1 MLLIKSKR
9 YHSVKHKRRDEH
21 VKYVIDMEQTR
32 IRRWNLIGYIISI
45 IVTIALIGLIIYG
58 KEHIDQLEVVMYV
71 TVILIVAV
79 FAIIRRNI
87 KIMCNNKLNH
97 KS

>member
-1 MLLIKSKR
+1 MKPIR
-9 YHSVKHKRRDEH
+9 QGEH
-21 VKYVIDMEQTR
+21 VKYVIDMEQMR

-58 KEHIDQLEVVMYV
+58 KEHKDQLEVVMYAL

-87 KIMCNNKLNH
+87 KTVCNNKLNH

>member
-1 MLLIKSKR
+1 MKP
-9 YHSVKHKRRDEH
+9 KRRDEH
-21 VKYVIDMEQTR
+21 VKYVIDMEQKR

-58 KEHIDQLEVVMYV
+58 KEHKDQLEVVTYAL

>member
-1 MLLIKSKR
+1 MKPIR
-9 YHSVKHKRRDEH
+9 QGEH
-21 VKYVIDMEQTR
+21 VKYVIDMEQMR

-58 KEHIDQLEVVMYV
+58 KEHKDQLEVVMYAL

-87 KIMCNNKLNH
+87 KTMCNNKLNH

>member
-1 MLLIKSKR
+1 MKPKR
-9 YHSVKHKRRDEH
+9 QGEH

-45 IVTIALIGLIIYG
+45 IATIALIGLIIYG
-58 KEHIDQLEVVMYV
+58 KEHKDQLEVVMYAL

-87 KIMCNNKLNH
+87 KTMCNNKLNH

>member
-1 MLLIKSKR
+1 MKPKR
-9 YHSVKHKRRDEH
+9 QGEH
-21 VKYVIDMEQTR
+21 VKYVIDMVQTR

-58 KEHIDQLEVVMYV
+58 KEHKDQLEVVMYAL

>member
-1 MLLIKSKR
+1 MKPKR
-9 YHSVKHKRRDEH
+9 QGEH
-21 VKYVIDMEQTR
+21 VKYVIDMVQTR

-58 KEHIDQLEVVMYV
+58 KEHKDQLEVVMYAL

-79 FAIIRRNI
+79 FAIIRRNL
-87 KIMCNNKLNH
+87 KQTRNKVS

>member
-1 MLLIKSKR
+1 MKPK
-9 YHSVKHKRRDEH
+9 KQDEH

-45 IVTIALIGLIIYG
+45 IVTIALIELIIYG
-58 KEHIDQLEVVMYV
+58 KEHKDQLEVVMYAL

-79 FAIIRRNI
+79 FAIIRRNL
-87 KIMCNNKLNH
+87 KQTRNKVS

>member
-1 MLLIKSKR
+1 MRPKR
-9 YHSVKHKRRDEH
+9 QDEL

-32 IRRWNLIGYIISI
+32 MKRWNLLGYLISI

-58 KEHIDQLEVVMYV
+58 KEYKEQLEVVLYALS
-71 TVILIVAV
+71 VILIVAV

-87 KIMCNNKLNH
+87 KTMCNNKLNH
-97 KS
+97 K

>member
-1 MLLIKSKR
+1 MKPKR
-9 YHSVKHKRRDEH
+9 QGEH

-45 IVTIALIGLIIYG
+45 IATIALIGLIIYG
-58 KEHIDQLEVVMYV
+58 KEHKDQLEVVMYAL

-79 FAIIRRNI
+79 FAILRRNI
-87 KIMCNNKLNH
+87 KTMCNNKLNH

>member
-1 MLLIKSKR
+1 MKPKR
-9 YHSVKHKRRDEH
+9 QGEH
-21 VKYVIDMEQTR
+21 VKYVIDMVQTR

-45 IVTIALIGLIIYG
+45 IVTIALIELIIYG
-58 KEHIDQLEVVMYV
+58 KEHKDQLEVVMYAL

-79 FAIIRRNI
+79 FAIIRRNL
-87 KIMCNNKLNH
+87 KQTRNKVS

>member
-1 MLLIKSKR
+1 
-9 YHSVKHKRRDEH
+9 
-21 VKYVIDMEQTR
+21 MEQTK
-32 IRRWNLIGYIISI
+32 IRKWNLIGYIISI
-45 IVTIALIGLIIYG
+45 MVTMSLIGLIIYG
-58 KEHIDQLEVVMYV
+58 NEHKVQLKVVMYAL

-87 KIMCNNKLNH
+87 KTMCNNKLNH

>member
-1 MLLIKSKR
+1 MKPKR
-9 YHSVKHKRRDEH
+9 QGEH

-45 IVTIALIGLIIYG
+45 IVTIALIELIIYG
-58 KEHIDQLEVVMYV
+58 KEHKDQLEVVMYAL

-79 FAIIRRNI
+79 FAIIRRNL
-87 KIMCNNKLNH
+87 KQTRNKVS

>member
-1 MLLIKSKR
+1 MKP
-9 YHSVKHKRRDEH
+9 KRRDEH
-21 VKYVIDMEQTR
+21 VKYVIDMEQKR
-32 IRRWNLIGYIISI
+32 IRRWNLIGNIISI

-58 KEHIDQLEVVMYV
+58 KEHIDQLEVVMYAL

>member
-1 MLLIKSKR
+1 MKPKR
-9 YHSVKHKRRDEH
+9 QGEH

-45 IVTIALIGLIIYG
+45 IVTIALIELIIYG
-58 KEHIDQLEVVMYV
+58 KEHKDQLEVVMYAL

-87 KIMCNNKLNH
+87 KTMCNNKLNH
-97 KS
+97 K

>member
-1 MLLIKSKR
+1 MKP
-9 YHSVKHKRRDEH
+9 RRQGEH

-58 KEHIDQLEVVMYV
+58 KEHKDQLEVVMYAL

-79 FAIIRRNI
+79 FAIIRRNL
-87 KIMCNNKLNH
+87 KQTRNKVS

>member
-1 MLLIKSKR
+1 MKPKR
-9 YHSVKHKRRDEH
+9 QGEH

-32 IRRWNLIGYIISI
+32 IRRSNLIGYIISI

-58 KEHIDQLEVVMYV
+58 KEHKDQLEVVMYAL

-79 FAIIRRNI
+79 FAIIRRNL
-87 KIMCNNKLNH
+87 KQTRNKVS

>member
-1 MLLIKSKR
+1 MKP
-9 YHSVKHKRRDEH
+9 KRRDEH
-21 VKYVIDMEQTR
+21 VKYVIDMEQKR
-32 IRRWNLIGYIISI
+32 IRRWNLIGNIISI

-58 KEHIDQLEVVMYV
+58 KEHKDQLEVVMYAL

>member
-1 MLLIKSKR
+1 MKPK
-9 YHSVKHKRRDEH
+9 KQDEH

-87 KIMCNNKLNH
+87 KTMCNNKLNH
-97 KS
+97 K

>member
-1 MLLIKSKR
+1 MKP
-9 YHSVKHKRRDEH
+9 KRRDEH
-21 VKYVIDMEQTR
+21 VKYVIDMEQKR

-58 KEHIDQLEVVMYV
+58 KEHKDQLEVVMYAL

>member
-1 MLLIKSKR
+1 
-9 YHSVKHKRRDEH
+9 
-21 VKYVIDMEQTR
+21 MEQAK
-32 IRRWNLIGYIISI
+32 IRKWNLIGYIISI
-45 IVTIALIGLIIYG
+45 MVTMSLIGLIIYG
-58 KEHIDQLEVVMYV
+58 NEHKVQLKVVMYAL

-87 KIMCNNKLNH
+87 KTMCNNKLNH